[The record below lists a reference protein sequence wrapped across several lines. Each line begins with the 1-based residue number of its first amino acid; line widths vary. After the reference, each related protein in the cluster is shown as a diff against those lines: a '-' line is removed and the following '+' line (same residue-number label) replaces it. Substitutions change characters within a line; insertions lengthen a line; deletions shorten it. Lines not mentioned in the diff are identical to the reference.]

1 MKKSHVV
8 ENNEGNFRTISV
20 HRGAVT
26 GHGVNSNQFLGCKHT
41 LRYSII
47 QTLKVKERLISEDSN

>member
-8 ENNEGNFRTISV
+8 ENDKGNFRTIF
-20 HRGAVT
+20 VT
-26 GHGVNSNQFLGCKHT
+26 GHGVDSNQFLGCKHT

-47 QTLKVKERLISEDSN
+47 QTLKVKERLISEDIN